1 MTQNTHMLLQLVA
14 TFLHPVVLSFP
25 IETIIE
31 TINPAWRP
39 FTKTVLSTGLG
50 VLQMFLAN
58 KAQKYNPDGT
68 PAEVAYVPEKKKDK
82 N

>member
-1 MTQNTHMLLQLVA
+1 MTQKTHMLLQLAA

-25 IETIIE
+25 IETV
-31 TINPAWRP
+31 NPVWRP

-68 PAEVAYVPEKKKDK
+68 PAEVAYVPEKKKKDK